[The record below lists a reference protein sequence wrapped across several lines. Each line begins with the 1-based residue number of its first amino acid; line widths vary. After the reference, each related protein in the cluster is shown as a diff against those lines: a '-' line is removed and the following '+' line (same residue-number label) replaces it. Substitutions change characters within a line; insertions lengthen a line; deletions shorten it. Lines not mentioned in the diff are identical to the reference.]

1 MAVVRTSK
9 KTKKEQSSASVPTQA
24 TVPMEFRKTNEAIG
38 LRVREGKLSL
48 LTRKIFNVMMYHA
61 QEQRIPGITAPI
73 DTPAAKKYFWIEIT
87 LIQNEQF

>member
-48 LTRKIFNVMMYHA
+48 LTRKIFNVSAGTTVYLVA
-61 QEQRIPGITAPI
+61 EATFTAG
-73 DTPAAKKYFWIEIT
+73 TVGAFGSLTARRVH
-87 LIQNEQF
+87 